1 LRFAGLGLNVGF
13 LEGNGM
19 ARVLAEPTL
28 VALSGQSAS
37 FLSGGELPIPVPQ
50 GLGTTSIEY
59 KPFGIGLSV
68 TPTVLADDR
77 IVLKVAPEASDLD
90 YANALSLNGVPVP
103 AISTRRADTTVELG
117 DGESFIIGG
126 LVSRS
131 TSSSVNKVPMLGD
144 LPVLGAFFKQ
154 TNYQMNEKELV
165 IVVTPHLVKPLARGT
180 DLSARLPGAGVQRDA
195 PVWRS
200 ILLGGAGG
208 DAVPGFSR

>member
-1 LRFAGLGLNVGF
+1 
-13 LEGNGM
+13 
-19 ARVLAEPTL
+19 VLAEPTL